1 MDKDLFAVCII
12 VIGEIYRN
20 SQNFVFIKVSRKTT
34 MTCLYKSIDD
44 ILSLSGS
51 MLQCFDKAE
60 GMHTMEKV
68 NFFKEDLL

>member
-1 MDKDLFAVCII
+1 
-12 VIGEIYRN
+12 
-20 SQNFVFIKVSRKTT
+20 

-51 MLQCFDKAE
+51 MMQCFDKAE